1 MRMSISAQN
10 TRLQDDDEFC
20 NDIIRYAVLGTF
32 STFMQINCVVRC
44 LCMLEVF
51 PPFAVISVEVV
62 NQKSNYYTSNHY
74 TCNNCYYYTCN
85 DYLCNNCYYYTPI
98 VTGHL
103 VPVQTHLSL
112 ISWTCFQ

>member
-74 TCNNCYYYTCN
+74 TCNNCYYYT
-85 DYLCNNCYYYTPI
+85 PI